1 MTPIEKDSLVFDY
14 GSLIKISDEEVPYI
28 KTEQDL
34 IRKLEEKR
42 YATV

>member
-1 MTPIEKDSLVFDY
+1 MTPIEKDSLVSEY
-14 GSLIKISDEEVPYI
+14 GPFINVSEEEAMYI

-42 YATV
+42 